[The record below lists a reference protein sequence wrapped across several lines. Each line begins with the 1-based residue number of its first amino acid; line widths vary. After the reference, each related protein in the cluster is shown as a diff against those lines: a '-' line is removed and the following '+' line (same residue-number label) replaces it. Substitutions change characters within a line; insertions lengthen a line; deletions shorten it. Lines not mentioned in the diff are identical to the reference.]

1 MEDTRSWILSLN
13 FYFFSWVVVHR
24 SLRIILQSFLFCM
37 FKRLFNYKTKQK
49 NPSTR
54 EPWQL
59 ILCQAQCKAVRHTIQ
74 DNRMSTDGHSIS
86 TQFIHKMNHCKIR
99 HSLAL
104 IVRTRI
110 TGVNQT
116 EKSPWFSAVTER
128 VVEEKGQVWG
138 WRWEPEVPLRPPRW
152 EMCRDSHTGGD
163 RVGYTREIQIWEL
176 SACSW

>member
-24 SLRIILQSFLFCM
+24 SLLIILQSFLFCM
-37 FKRLFNYKTKQK
+37 FKWLFNYKTKQK

-74 DNRMSTDGHSIS
+74 DNRMSTDSHSIS

-163 RVGYTREIQIWEL
+163 RVG
-176 SACSW
+176 

>member
-1 MEDTRSWILSLN
+1 MEDTRSLIVSLH

-24 SLRIILQSFLFCM
+24 SLLIILQSFLFCM
-37 FKRLFNYKTKQK
+37 FKWLFNYKTKQK
-49 NPSTR
+49 NQATR
-54 EPWQL
+54 DPWQL
-59 ILCQAQCKAVRHTIQ
+59 ILCQALCKAMRHTIQ
-74 DNRMSTDGHSIS
+74 DNRMSIDSHSIG

-99 HSLAL
+99 HSLVL

-110 TGVNQT
+110 TGMNQT

-138 WRWEPEVPLRPPRW
+138 WRREPEVPLRPPSS
-152 EMCRDSHTGGD
+152 ECVEIHIQEEIELGTPE
-163 RVGYTREIQIWEL
+163 EIQIWEL